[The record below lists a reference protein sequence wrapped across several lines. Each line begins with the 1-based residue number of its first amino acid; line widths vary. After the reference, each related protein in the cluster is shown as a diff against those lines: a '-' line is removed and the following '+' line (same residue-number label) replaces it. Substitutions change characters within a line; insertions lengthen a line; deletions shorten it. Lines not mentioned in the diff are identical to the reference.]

1 MSVAIKGM
9 GDFQLGIG
17 VATRQ
22 VILIAGPTASGK
34 SALALRLAGETGGVI
49 VNADSMQVYDVLNVL
64 TARPGPDD
72 LKSAPHY
79 LYGHVSPGIAYSTGR
94 WLIDVEGL
102 LKRAELA
109 EKTMIFVGGTGLYFR
124 ALLGGL
130 SAMPA
135 IPPDVRAHWRQQDS
149 ALGSENLHAILA
161 RKDPL
166 AASTL
171 RTTDS
176 QRVVRALEVFD
187 ASGRSIVEWQKE
199 AGIPLIDPALAR
211 KIVIEPDRKWLGSR
225 IASRFAAM
233 MKTGAID
240 EVKSLL
246 TLGLPNELPAMR
258 AIGVR
263 EICEVL
269 AKRLSVEE
277 AAELA
282 TIATRQYAKRQMTWF
297 RNQLG
302 DDWERLPFPPS
313 G

>member
-1 MSVAIKGM
+1 V
-9 GDFQLGIG
+9 GIG
-17 VATRQ
+17 VAARR

-34 SALALRLAGETGGVI
+34 SALALRLACETGGVI
-49 VNADSMQVYDVLNVL
+49 VNTDSMQVYDVLNVL
-64 TARPGPDD
+64 TARPGTDD
-72 LKSAPHY
+72 LKAAPHY

-94 WLIDVEGL
+94 WLSDAERV
-102 LKRAELA
+102 LKTEELA

-124 ALLGGL
+124 ALVGGL
-130 SAMPA
+130 SAMPD
-135 IPPDVRAHWRQQDS
+135 IPPDVRAHWRQQNA
-149 ALGSENLHAILA
+149 ALGAENLHAILA
-161 RKDPL
+161 GKDPL

-171 RTTDS
+171 RKTDS
-176 QRVVRALEVFD
+176 QRIVRALEVFD
-187 ASGRSIVEWQKE
+187 ASGRSIVEWQGK
-199 AGIPLIDPALAR
+199 AGLPLIDPALAR
-211 KIVIEPDRKWLGSR
+211 KIVIEPDRNWLGSR
-225 IASRFAAM
+225 VASRFEVM

-246 TLGLPNELPAMR
+246 TLDLPNELPAMR

-269 AKRLSVEE
+269 ANRLSVEE

-302 DDWERLPFPPS
+302 DDWERLPYPPS
-313 G
+313 GQT

>member
-1 MSVAIKGM
+1 V
-9 GDFQLGIG
+9 GIG
-17 VATRQ
+17 VAARQ

-34 SALALRLAGETGGVI
+34 SALALRLARETGGVI
-49 VNADSMQVYDVLNVL
+49 VNTDSMQVYDVLNVL

-72 LKSAPHY
+72 LKAAPHY

-94 WLIDVEGL
+94 WLSDAERV
-102 LKRAELA
+102 LKTEELA

-124 ALLGGL
+124 ALVGGL
-130 SAMPA
+130 SAMPD
-135 IPPDVRAHWRQQDS
+135 IPPDVRAHWRQQNA
-149 ALGSENLHAILA
+149 ALGAENLHAILA
-161 RKDPL
+161 GKDPL

-176 QRVVRALEVFD
+176 QRIVRALEVFD
-187 ASGRSIVEWQKE
+187 ASGRSIVEWQGK
-199 AGIPLIDPALAR
+199 AGLPLIHPALAR

-225 IASRFAAM
+225 IASRFAVM

-246 TLGLPNELPAMR
+246 TLDLPNELPAMR

-269 AKRLSVEE
+269 ANRLSVEE

-302 DDWERLPFPPS
+302 DDWERLPYPPS
-313 G
+313 GQT

>member
-1 MSVAIKGM
+1 V
-9 GDFQLGIG
+9 GIG
-17 VATRQ
+17 VAARQ

-34 SALALRLAGETGGVI
+34 SALALRLASETGGVI
-49 VNADSMQVYDVLNVL
+49 VNTDSMQVYDVLNVL

-72 LKSAPHY
+72 LKAAPHY

-94 WLIDVEGL
+94 WLSDAERV
-102 LKRAELA
+102 LKTEELA

-124 ALLGGL
+124 ALVGGL
-130 SAMPA
+130 SAMPD
-135 IPPDVRAHWRQQDS
+135 IPPDVRAHWRQQNA
-149 ALGSENLHAILA
+149 ALGAENLHAILA
-161 RKDPL
+161 GKDPL

-176 QRVVRALEVFD
+176 QRIVRALEVFD
-187 ASGRSIVEWQKE
+187 ASGRSIVEWQGK
-199 AGIPLIDPALAR
+199 AGLQLIDPALAR
-211 KIVIEPDRKWLGSR
+211 KIVIDPDRKWLGSR
-225 IASRFAAM
+225 IASRFAVM

-240 EVKSLL
+240 EVKSLS
-246 TLGLPNELPAMR
+246 TLDLPNELPAMR

-269 AKRLSVEE
+269 ANRLSVEE
-277 AAELA
+277 AVELA

-302 DDWERLPFPPS
+302 DDWERLPYPPS
-313 G
+313 GQT

>member
-1 MSVAIKGM
+1 MGVDVAK
-9 GDFQLGIG
+9 
-17 VATRQ
+17 RQ
-22 VILIAGPTASGK
+22 IILIAGPTASGK
-34 SALALRLAGETGGVI
+34 SALALRLAREASGVI
-49 VNADSMQVYDVLNVL
+49 VNTDSMQVYDTLNLL

-72 LKSAPHY
+72 LNVAPHY
-79 LYGHVSPGIAYSTGR
+79 LYGHVSPSIAYSTGR
-94 WLIDVEGL
+94 WLTDVEEVL
-102 LKRAELA
+102 NRSELF

-130 SAMPA
+130 SAMPD
-135 IPPDVRAHWRQQDS
+135 IPADIRMHWRRQD
-149 ALGSENLHAILA
+149 AELGAEKLHAILT

-171 RTTDS
+171 RPTDS
-176 QRVVRALEVFD
+176 QRIVRALEVVD
-187 ASGRSIVEWQKE
+187 TSGRSIIEWQK
-199 AGIPLIDPALAR
+199 ATGRALIDAEAAR
-211 KIVIEPDRKWLGSR
+211 KIVIDPDRKWLGAR
-225 IASRFAAM
+225 IASRFEAM

-246 TLGLPNELPAMR
+246 SLGLPRELPAMR

-263 EICEVL
+263 EIAEVL
-269 AKRLSVEE
+269 ANRLGAEE

-302 DDWERLPFPPS
+302 DDWERLSYP
-313 G
+313 